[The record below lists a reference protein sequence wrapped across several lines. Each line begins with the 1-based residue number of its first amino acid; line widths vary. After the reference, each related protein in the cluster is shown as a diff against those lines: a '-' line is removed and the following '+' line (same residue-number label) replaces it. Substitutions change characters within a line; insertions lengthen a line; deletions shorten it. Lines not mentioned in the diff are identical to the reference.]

1 MTLINKI
8 QAEVDGVL
16 EKIDENQ
23 LEEAARLIQPQTPLF
38 ADGEGRSGLQA
49 KGFAMR
55 LMHVGFK
62 PWVIG
67 ETVTPSLRKG
77 DVYLGVSGSGKTPG
91 TVANARRAKE
101 MGLKVIAVTSK
112 ADSPLA
118 ECADAVIIIPGR
130 VKQDSAAGSIQLLSS
145 LFDQCTHIAL
155 DALCLMLSRRD
166 NVSDADANAN
176 HANVE

>member
-16 EKIDENQ
+16 EKIDESQ

-55 LMHVGFK
+55 LMHIGFT

-67 ETVTPSLRKG
+67 ETVTPSLHKG

-91 TVANARRAKE
+91 TVTNARRAKE

-118 ECADAVIIIPGR
+118 ECADVVIIIPGC
-130 VKQDSAAGSIQLLSS
+130 VKKDSTAGSS
-145 LFDQCTHIAL
+145 F
-155 DALCLMLSRRD
+155 
-166 NVSDADANAN
+166 
-176 HANVE
+176 